1 MSTDPSRIVLG
12 REQPGRLPTA
22 PPLPPPP
29 PAPPED
35 PDWFRPGS
43 GSSGQPPSIEIH
55 HHYYAAEPAGGS
67 LSVPDPEPGPRWWQ
81 RRRPGYTAACLLIA
95 WFLSTPWAAVLADVR
110 DTESLAGAWV
120 MAIGPLIVLA
130 FADNVYRVAA
140 AGAADE
146 LWLPKIRAACA
157 RTLLLTAAI
166 ATARTLPLTTLVY
179 AVTGVKP

>member
-1 MSTDPSRIVLG
+1 MSTEPTRIVLG
-12 REQPGRLPTA
+12 REQPPHLPALAPPPPPPPPPPEPTWWHQPPA
-22 PPLPPPP
+22 PPLP
-29 PAPPED
+29 AVYVQVD
-35 PDWFRPGS
+35 VALPDGYLP
-43 GSSGQPPSIEIH
+43 QTTE
-55 HHYYAAEPAGGS
+55 A
-67 LSVPDPEPGPRWWQ
+67 EPGPRWWQ

-95 WFLSTPWAAVLADVR
+95 WPLSNPWAALLADVR

-130 FADNVYRVAA
+130 FADNAYRVAA